1 MKKFYGS
8 LLGLAISFYSFGG
21 NVAAADLRFR
31 CLSGMQY
38 EFTVTSVT
46 LGQPLPTDTTWL
58 DFGDSSPMYFLQ
70 SPVSV
75 QLSDTS
81 YYSNQWTFLHNYIIA
96 GNYSLLATFPDRIAG
111 IMNIPNSGSEPLI
124 LAGEIVVDPIIGCNS
139 SPYSTDP
146 ELIKTAILAQGN
158 SWNISSLDPDGDSI
172 AHFFIPCNV
181 PGYTFPDNTSSFYI
195 DPVTGQYE
203 WNVPSQPGRFNAA
216 IKTEQW
222 FRMPNGSSILIG
234 YVTREIQI
242 NAVQATGIHEP
253 AVPLFSLYP
262 NPATFGEPITVHPIS
277 GICFLA
283 EPRAQLVNSLGQIV
297 WEERG
302 LPGNTFSTLL
312 PVLPEGIY
320 LYRLGNENEWLYSE
334 LLVIR
339 KP

>member
-1 MKKFYGS
+1 MKKVYSF
-8 LLGLAISFYSFGG
+8 LLGLVVSVDAFGG
-21 NVAAADLRFR
+21 NVAAADVSFR

-46 LGQPLPTDTTWL
+46 LGQPLSSDTISF
-58 DFGDSSPMYFLQ
+58 DFGDGSPVYYLQ
-70 SPVSV
+70 APVSV

-81 YYSNQWTFLHNYIIA
+81 YYQNQWTFLHNYTGA
-96 GNYSLLATFPDRIAG
+96 GNYGLLATFPGHAPG
-111 IMNIPNSGSEPLI
+111 IVNIPNSATAPFTLE
-124 LAGEIVVDPIIGCNS
+124 GEIIADPVIGCNS

-181 PGYTFPDNTSSFYI
+181 PGYTFPDNSSSFYI

-203 WNVPSQPGRFNAA
+203 WNVPSQPGRFNVV

-222 FRMPNGSSILIG
+222 FHMPNGFSILTG

-242 NAVQATGIHEP
+242 NVVPPTGIHET

-262 NPATFGEPITVHPIS
+262 NPATFDEPITVSVIS
-277 GICFLA
+277 FMGS
-283 EPRAQLVNSLGQIV
+283 PRAQLVNGLGQVV
-297 WEERG
+297 WKWEWNG
-302 LPGNTFSTLL
+302 LQANTFSAQL
-312 PVLPEGIY
+312 PLLPEGVY
-320 LYRLGNENEWLYSE
+320 LYMLGNENEWIHSE